1 MTLIKNSSIKKLTLS
16 IFATLYLIFFI
27 FTILNLY
34 SYSKYESLKTEKLIK
49 NFNLSLS
56 KQISEKINSIS
67 DVSKYPLLIPEISNL
82 HNILRSDN
90 VLDINNYNYLK
101 HLCEMILI
109 QNDSINGAYIYDL
122 KGRGTFASRNTST
135 DILINPS
142 LEWWFLKSI
151 QSDNSTSIFSNINIK
166 SIVDVNT
173 SSNENLIALTRQIID
188 ISSNEIT
195 GLLLITIPTDKILN
209 LLNNDIAF
217 NNQILSLYDSDG
229 QLIAETNKNPLFNDL
244 YQNTQ
249 LITTNTEP
257 QIEYMYKDTSYIVT
271 YNYIQFCDW
280 ILINTIKKSDAFN
293 LNTLYMMFFF
303 INLIFFLIMSAIL
316 YLFLKNR
323 IFNPIESLA
332 KNMKSSNLEKNLDT
346 EIIYDKDDEIG
357 FLVNSYN
364 KMKNRINYLININYK
379 NALEHKELELQQL
392 QNQINP
398 HFIYNTLES
407 IHMMAEI
414 NDDIETS
421 TMAEYFGEIIRYS
434 MNRRINTV
442 TLKEELK
449 IIDNYIY
456 LQKIRFDQLFTI
468 ENMVS
473 DELLSCEIIKMII
486 QPLIENAIYHGLSE
500 CSGNGKIIIQGSKVN
515 NNLLLTISDNGIGIP
530 EEKLQDLNDYIN
542 DKNHNFNGIALRNI
556 NKRLKLNYGEN
567 YGLEIFSI
575 EGNGTSMV
583 LTLPFIIK

>member
-195 GLLLITIPTDKILN
+195 GLLLITIPTDKTLN